1 MKGEKLRHRL
11 EHMGRKRAKT
21 VKEGSSVRW
30 RLKQVGVVRGE
41 VKGGGVAQAEAQAG
55 IAMVVKGRVK
65 VGSEW

>member
-41 VKGGGVAQAEAQAG
+41 VKGGGSS
-55 IAMVVKGRVK
+55 GRSSSRYSH
-65 VGSEW
+65 GSERQGEGGE